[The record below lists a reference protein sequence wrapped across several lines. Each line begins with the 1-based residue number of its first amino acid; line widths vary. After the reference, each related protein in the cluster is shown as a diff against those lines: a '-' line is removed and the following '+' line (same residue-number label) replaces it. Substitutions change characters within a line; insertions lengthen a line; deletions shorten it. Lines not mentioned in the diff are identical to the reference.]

1 MTEGVVIGVVLLV
14 AEEPFQK
21 EKETQVNQDHYWYII
36 KVSNDITLYIDHNK
50 TSQSSYSLTK
60 PFFVPFHSL

>member
-21 EKETQVNQDHYWYII
+21 EKETQVNQDHYWYHNT
-36 KVSNDITLYIDHNK
+36 VCMTTLYIDHNK

-60 PFFVPFHSL
+60 PFLVPFHSL